1 MEKYI
6 PLAQVEQ
13 LIDEMVEKIKWTPI
27 AEYMGNPA
35 YHTLP
40 AQQEIL
46 EDFKSKLSSLPTKES
61 GWIRSQEIV
70 KDMINY
76 EVTQRE

>member
-1 MEKYI
+1 MKKLI
-6 PLAQVEQ
+6 SLAQVEQ
-13 LIDEMVEKIKWTPI
+13 LIDEMIEKIKWTPI

-46 EDFKSKLSSLPTKES
+46 EDFKSKLSSLPTEES
-61 GWIRSQEIV
+61 GWIAV
-70 KDMINY
+70 KDGLPEI
-76 EVTQRE
+76 